1 MDYLP
6 VGCYGKVPSWREYIE
21 HEIRYAVSRDLRRW
35 LRDGFEGA
43 RLTEDGGESG
53 FEEGAGRRFL
63 VAPADSSEWL
73 AGVVGPSEDS
83 AGREK
88 LFAVFAHLPRRRFA
102 KAFHLLPAALV
113 PIWRALEDTREQLI
127 ETLSKEAF
135 DEAIRSSRVTI
146 PEDPATLRSD
156 YERHLAGPAAA
167 LFRDGLA
174 GPDALA
180 SGLPETIARIK
191 ESKKTPVAVRLP
203 VSAEVQDA
211 AADVGFWIDLVNRQF
226 LWKEFQPS
234 VFLSRQAG
242 ADPDVVLVYGNL
254 EVDLYPD
261 LLGAEPG
268 DRVLRPCGLP
278 AAAPPPGDPDGTT
291 YEALLKRKY

>member
-21 HEIRYAVSRDLRRW
+21 HEIRFPVSRDMRRW

-43 RLTEDGGESG
+43 RLTEDGGDSG
-53 FEEGAGRRFL
+53 FEEGIGRRFL

-73 AGVVGPSEDS
+73 VGVVGPSEDS

-88 LFAVFAHLPRRRFA
+88 LFAVFAHLPKRRFT

-113 PIWRALEDTREQLI
+113 PIWGALEDTRAQLI
-127 ETLSKEAF
+127 ETLTKEAF
-135 DEAIRSSRVTI
+135 DEAIRACRVAL

-156 YERHLAGPAAA
+156 HERHLAGPATV
-167 LFRDGLA
+167 LFRDGSG

-180 SGLPETIARIK
+180 AGVPEIVARIK
-191 ESKKTPVAVRLP
+191 DLKKEPVAVRLP
-203 VSAEVQDA
+203 VSTGIQDA
-211 AADVGFWIDLVNRQF
+211 AADVGFWIELVNRQF
-226 LWKEFQPS
+226 LWKAHQPS
-234 VFLSRQAG
+234 VFLARPAG
-242 ADPDVVLVYGNL
+242 ADQDVVLVYGDL
-254 EVDLYPD
+254 AVDLYPD

-268 DRVLRPCGLP
+268 DRVLRPCGSTGGEQSV
-278 AAAPPPGDPDGTT
+278 AQDETT
-291 YEALLKRKY
+291 YEAMLKKKY